1 MELAHLDTANVAEVE
16 RLARIYPLAGV
27 TTNPSIIAA
36 GKVPVWDVLPR
47 LQKAVGPEGTLF
59 AQTMS
64 RDAQGMVEE
73 AKRLSNA
80 VPGIVVKIPVTAEGL
95 AIKLLKKE
103 GIPTLGTAVYSASQG
118 LLAALAGASTSR
130 LTLTAST
137 PRAGTA
143 SAWCRSCN
151 PAGNACAREQS
162 SGGKL
167 QNATPGAGLSAGWL
181 RSNHLP
187 LDVAQQ
193 MLGTP
198 AVESAIEKFE
208 QDWNTAFGTL
218 NL

>member
-1 MELAHLDTANVAEVE
+1 MELYLDTANVAEVE

-95 AIKLLKKE
+95 AAIKLLKKE
-103 GIPTLGTAVYSASQG
+103 GIPDPWHRRLQRFARP
-118 LLAALAGASTSR
+118 AG
-130 LTLTAST
+130 
-137 PRAGTA
+137 RAGRRKVRRA
-143 SAWCRSCN
+143 
-151 PAGNACAREQS
+151 
-162 SGGKL
+162 
-167 QNATPGAGLSAGWL
+167 L
-181 RSNHLP
+181 R
-187 LDVAQQ
+187 
-193 MLGTP
+193 
-198 AVESAIEKFE
+198 
-208 QDWNTAFGTL
+208 
-218 NL
+218 

>member
-1 MELAHLDTANVAEVE
+1 MELYLDTANVAEVE

-36 GKVPVWDVLPR
+36 GKTPVWDVLPR
-47 LQKAVGPEGTLF
+47 LQKAIGPEGTLF

-95 AIKLLKKE
+95 AAIKLLKKE
-103 GIPTLGTAVYSASQG
+103 GIPTLGKACWPRWPAQ
-118 LLAALAGASTSR
+118 STSR

-151 PAGNACAREQS
+151 LCWKCMRPRAKCWRRASKRPVRRWIACW
-162 SGGKL
+162 
-167 QNATPGAGLSAGWL
+167 P
-181 RSNHLP
+181 
-187 LDVAQQ
+187 VAK
-193 MLGTP
+193 P
-198 AVESAIEKFE
+198 SPFH
-208 QDWNTAFGTL
+208 
-218 NL
+218 